1 MDILE
6 QAFSLLESKY
16 LCHHCLGRQFAM
28 LAQGI
33 TNEVRG
39 KSIKLLLLMERYK
52 SFLSGSTTNLH
63 LYHSQTRSLSLKRED
78 KCYLC
83 EDQFDNI
90 EEFSRLINDKMS
102 EYEYNSFL
110 IGISLPP
117 IVEEKEDE
125 MRSKFKLSWGESI
138 RSEFSRELGK
148 KIVEVT
154 GKTVDHKRPDLQ
166 VIINPFTRHINIKA
180 NSLYIGGRY
189 KKLVGGIPQFNQ
201 LCWKCKG
208 EGCVECN
215 GTGKLFLQSIEEIMS
230 GPIIKATEGTDTKL
244 HTTSWENIGSRVL
257 GVGSP
262 FILEVKNPIKRF
274 VDLDKFAEDVNIH
287 SEKRLEISYL
297 SLVTK
302 KFVKNLKMKGEYEKL
317 YRAIIE
323 FEQSISDDLLK
334 MMEKNLSNITIKQTN
349 QSRKGR
355 KKILHSVSIKR
366 LGINIVEMMIKSQ
379 GGINIEGFITGEKVR
394 TSPNIGEIVG
404 IPIKCFSYD
413 IIGIP
418 KRLFIDE

>member
-1 MDILE
+1 MEIMEL
-6 QAFSLLESKY
+6 AFSLLESRY
-16 LCHHCLGRQFAM
+16 LCYHCLGRQFAM

-33 TNEVRG
+33 TNEERG
-39 KSIKLLLLMERYK
+39 KSITLLLLMERYE
-52 SFLSGSTTNLH
+52 SFLSGTMPNLH
-63 LYHSQTRSLSLKRED
+63 LYHSQTRGLDFKRED

-83 EDQFDNI
+83 EGLFDNI
-90 EEFSRLINDKMS
+90 EGFSRLIIDKMS

-125 MRSKFKLSWGESI
+125 MRSKFKLSWGESVK
-138 RSEFSRELGK
+138 SEFSRELGK
-148 KIVEVT
+148 KIVDVT
-154 GKTVDHKRPDLQ
+154 GKAVDHKRPDLQ
-166 VIINPFTRHINIKA
+166 VIINPFTRHINIKS

-189 KKLVGGIPQFNQ
+189 KKLVGGIPQFNR

-208 EGCVECN
+208 EGCIECN
-215 GTGKLFLQSIEEIMS
+215 RTGKLFLQSIEEMMS
-230 GPIIKATEGTDTKL
+230 EPIIKATEGTDAKL
-244 HTTSWENIGSRVL
+244 HTSSWENIESRVL
-257 GVGSP
+257 GVGRP

-274 VDLDKFAEDVNIH
+274 VDLDKFAEDVNIQ
-287 SEKRLEISYL
+287 SEKRLEISDL

-302 KFVKNLKMKGEYEKL
+302 KFVKILKMKGDDEKL
-317 YRAIIE
+317 YRTIVE
-323 FEQSISDDLLK
+323 FEQNISDDLLK
-334 MMEKNLSNITIKQTN
+334 IMEKNLSNITIKQTN

-355 KKILHSVSIKR
+355 KKILHSVKIKR
-366 LGINIVEMMIKSQ
+366 LGINIVEMLIKSK

-394 TSPNIGEIVG
+394 TSPNIEEIVG